1 MLLVQEMDAGIAKKC
16 RGCVAFHV
24 ERFRRSKAKM
34 QAGGVLIP

>member
-1 MLLVQEMDAGIAKKC
+1 MRELQKKY
-16 RGCVAFHV
+16 RGCAAFHV